1 MFLFRLR
8 RTAKLGIKSLWMHR
22 LRSTLTTLG
31 IIFGVS
37 SVIAMLAIG
46 EGASR
51 EAQAQIAR
59 LGSRNIII
67 KTVKPPEQKDVTGES
82 EMMLEY
88 GLTYLDAERFR
99 NSIPNVE
106 VIVPSRLLSQQAWYR
121 NRKVAI
127 EVIGTVP
134 WYPEISPIQLNSG
147 RFLSSIDMH
156 HKRGVCVIDEKVVRE
171 LFVFDDPLSQD
182 VKMARDY
189 YRVVGIVST
198 QGLGPAAKTVSYQFL
213 PLGIILVFPVQDLS
227 SDTETP
233 DNEVAAGQSQGG
245 ANVGN
250 IYIPLTT
257 VGNRFGEVSYQRSSS
272 GVRSYERVE
281 LQEIIVKVGGMDEV
295 LPTRDTLETLLDRFH
310 KKNDYQVIVP
320 LELLEQAKQAH
331 RIWSIVL
338 ASIAAISL
346 LVGGIGIMNIMLA
359 TVSERTREIGIRRA
373 LGAKKR
379 DVIFQF
385 LSETLLLTLTG
396 GILGIILG
404 SFIPYL
410 VTRFAKMTTVVTGR
424 SLVLA
429 FGISAAV
436 GIIFGLYPAYR
447 AANMDPI
454 ESLRHE

>member
-1 MFLFRLR
+1 MFLFRFK
-8 RTAKLGIKSLWMHR
+8 RTAKLGIKSLWMHK

-51 EAQAQIAR
+51 AAQEQIAR

-67 KTVKPPEQKDVTGES
+67 KTVPPPEDKDVGSQQES
-82 EMMLEY
+82 MRVY

-99 NSIPNVE
+99 NSLPNVE
-106 VIVPSRLLSQQAWYR
+106 VVVPSRRLTQQAWYR

-127 EVIGTVP
+127 EAIGTVP
-134 WYPEISPIQLNSG
+134 WYPEISPVRVKSG

-156 HKRGVCVIDEKVVRE
+156 HKQGVCVIDEKVAKE
-171 LFVFDDPLSQD
+171 LFVFDYPLGQD
-182 VKMARDY
+182 VKMVSDY
-189 YRVVGIVST
+189 YRVVGVVSVADAVSAEKT
-198 QGLGPAAKTVSYQFL
+198 IGNGAAK
-213 PLGIILVFPVQDLS
+213 GK
-227 SDTETP
+227 
-233 DNEVAAGQSQGG
+233 SQGG

-257 VGNRFGEVSYQRSSS
+257 MKNRFGEISLQIGTGGRSI
-272 GVRSYERVE
+272 EKVE
-281 LQEIIVKVGGMDEV
+281 LQEVIVKVGSIDEV
-295 LPTRDTLETLLDRFH
+295 LSTRDTLETILSRFH
-310 KKNDYQVIVP
+310 KKSDYQVVVP
-320 LELLEQAKQAH
+320 LELLKQA
-331 RIWSIVL
+331 RQTQRLFSIVL
-338 ASIAAISL
+338 GSIAAISL

-373 LGAKKR
+373 LGARRR
-379 DVIFQF
+379 DIIIQF
-385 LSETLLLTLTG
+385 LTETLMLTFLG
-396 GILGIILG
+396 GVLGISLG
-404 SFIPYL
+404 SLIPFL
-410 VTRFAKMTTVVTGR
+410 VTRFGQTPTVITGI

-429 FGISAAV
+429 FGISGAV
-436 GIIFGLYPAYR
+436 GIIFGIYPAYR

>member
-1 MFLFRLR
+1 MFLFRFK
-8 RTAKLGIKSLWMHR
+8 RTAKLGIKSLWMHK

-51 EAQAQIAR
+51 AAQEQIAR

-67 KTVKPPEQKDVTGES
+67 KTVPPPQDKDVGSQQES
-82 EMMLEY
+82 MRVY

-99 NSIPNVE
+99 NSLPNVE
-106 VIVPSRLLSQQAWYR
+106 VVVPSRRLTQQAWYR

-127 EVIGTVP
+127 EAIGTVP
-134 WYPEISPIQLNSG
+134 WYPEISPVRVKLG

-156 HKRGVCVIDEKVVRE
+156 HKQGVCVIDEKVARE
-171 LFVFDDPLSQD
+171 LFVFDYPLGQD
-182 VKMARDY
+182 VKMASDY
-189 YRVVGIVST
+189 YRVVGVVSVADAVSAVKT
-198 QGLGPAAKTVSYQFL
+198 IDNGAAK
-213 PLGIILVFPVQDLS
+213 G
-227 SDTETP
+227 
-233 DNEVAAGQSQGG
+233 NSQGG

-257 VGNRFGEVSYQRSSS
+257 MKNRFGEISLQIGTGGASI
-272 GVRSYERVE
+272 EKVE
-281 LQEIIVKVGGMDEV
+281 LQEVIVKVGSIDEV
-295 LPTRDTLETLLDRFH
+295 LSTRDTLETILSRFH
-310 KKNDYQVIVP
+310 KKSDYQVVVP
-320 LELLEQAKQAH
+320 LELLKQA
-331 RIWSIVL
+331 RQTQRLFSIVL
-338 ASIAAISL
+338 GSIAAISL

-373 LGAKKR
+373 LGARRR
-379 DVIFQF
+379 DIIIQF
-385 LSETLLLTLTG
+385 LTETLMLTFLG
-396 GILGIILG
+396 GVLGISLG
-404 SFIPYL
+404 SLIPFL
-410 VTRFAKMTTVVTGR
+410 VTRFGQTPTVITGI

-429 FGISAAV
+429 FGISGAV
-436 GIIFGLYPAYR
+436 GIIFGIYPAYR